1 MDFFSVGGNLYLA
14 DFGFAIMT
22 FSSGFY
28 GYLLATVCFH
38 VISSR
43 LYGFIPLTI
52 KLNRFFF
59 AREVVYIHDVYKC
72 MENNYLSIMIIFV

>member
-1 MDFFSVGGNLYLA
+1 MAITAGELKSLKCSNSVERIFFVGGNLYLA

-43 LYGFIPLTI
+43 LYGSIPLTI
-52 KLNRFFF
+52 N
-59 AREVVYIHDVYKC
+59 
-72 MENNYLSIMIIFV
+72 